1 MEDNTIQKKSFN
13 SLGGEL
19 FAAILAPIVT
29 GLIGIG
35 LGMTMARIIPEDK
48 FSWAGLAVLPLW
60 FIIEIIFELIVGIFG
75 SYSRITRILVTST
88 LIIGFYITWF
98 SVRFY

>member
-1 MEDNTIQKKSFN
+1 MTYNTIQKKSLQ
-13 SLGGEL
+13 STGGEL
-19 FAAILAPIVT
+19 IAAILAPIIT

-35 LGMTMARIIPEDK
+35 AGMTMAYIAPEDK

-60 FIIEIIFELIVGIFG
+60 FILEVIFELVVGFFG
-75 SYSRITRILVTST
+75 SYSRITRILVTSA

-98 SVRFY
+98 SARF